1 MTIREMPTIT
11 PIDIEQDGILYL
23 KGTTLYPTY
32 NPVIS
37 QPPTNNLGGVTT
49 GLTVGS
55 GSNTPNNLYD
65 KDDDYSERYKPPAT
79 GGGNIIINSG
89 LGNALTD
96 TTLPT
101 TQQTRLSKSLS
112 DPVIV
117 VAIII
122 LAYFLLAK

>member
-1 MTIREMPTIT
+1 MTIREMPIVA
-11 PIDIEQDGILYL
+11 PIDIEQDGIVYS
-23 KGTTLYPTY
+23 KGTTLYPAY

-37 QPPTNNLGGVTT
+37 QPPTNNLGGATS

-55 GSNTPNNLYD
+55 GSNTPKNLYD
-65 KDDDYSERYKPPAT
+65 KDDDYSERYKPPVS

-89 LGNALTD
+89 IGGALTD

-112 DPVIV
+112 DPVII

-122 LAYFLLAK
+122 VSYFLFAK